1 MQKVIKQ
8 KKGYYKEQFPNIVR
22 KFTLTLHSA
31 LLTLNSICPLHSFCP
46 HILPSS

>member
-22 KFTLTLHSA
+22 KFTLTLHSFDPEGKHKA
-31 LLTLNSICPLHSFCP
+31 MAE
-46 HILPSS
+46 IL